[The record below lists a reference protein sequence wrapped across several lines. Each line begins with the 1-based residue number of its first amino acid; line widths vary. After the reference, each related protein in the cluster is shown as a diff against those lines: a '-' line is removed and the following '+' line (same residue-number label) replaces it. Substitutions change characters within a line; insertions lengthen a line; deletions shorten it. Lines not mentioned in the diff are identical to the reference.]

1 MAEDYGKTLN
11 LPQTEFPMRA
21 GLPQREPETLKRW
34 QENGMY
40 EKLMEHNEGKPLFIL
55 HDGPPY
61 ANGNM
66 HMGHALNKT
75 LKDVI
80 TRFKNMDGF
89 KAPYIHGWDTH
100 GLPIERQ
107 AIKILGINRHE
118 AGIVNFRNTC
128 RDFALTQVE
137 NQKSQIQ
144 RLGALG
150 KWDDSYITLD
160 PKFEAKQIE
169 IFGEMAKRGYI
180 YKGLKPIYWCTD
192 CETALAEAEIEYQED
207 KTNSI
212 YVKFRVANDNGVFKN
227 TGVDLNDIYFL
238 IWTTTTWTLP
248 GNVAIA
254 LNPDFIYC
262 LVKANNEYYVLAREL
277 IDNVMAAGGIDSY
290 EIVAEYTGKELEL
303 ISCKHPFIDR
313 ESLVIVGD
321 HVTLDAGTGCVHTA
335 PGHGAEDYVACRNY
349 KDIPIIVP
357 VDGKG
362 YLNEL
367 AGEFAGLFYE
377 KSNEKIIEKLKELNA
392 LYAIEE
398 IIHQYPHCWRCHQPI
413 VFRATEQWFA
423 SVDDIKEDA
432 VEAIKKVQW
441 IPKWGEDRIT
451 GMVVDR
457 SDWCISRQRTWG
469 VPIPI
474 FYCKDCGK
482 ELITEESIKAVA
494 DLFREKGST
503 AWYETDP
510 KDILPAGTKC
520 ECGCTEFTKE
530 QDIMDVWFDSGSSHA
545 GVLDVKEGLR
555 FPADLYLEGNDQ
567 YRGWFQSS
575 LLTSIASRGEAPYK
589 AVITHGMIVDESG
602 DKMSKSKGNGISPQD
617 IIDKYGA
624 DLLRLWVVSADYK
637 TDMRISD
644 GILKQLSES
653 YRKIRNTARYILGNI
668 HDFNPN
674 TDMVAVENMNE
685 IDKWAM
691 IRLSKLVE
699 KVLKA
704 YRNYEFHIVQH
715 SIHNFCI
722 VEMSNFYLD
731 VIKDRLYTSKAN
743 STERRAAQTVMFK
756 VLDALVR
763 MLAPV
768 LAYTAEEIWSFMPH
782 VDGDE
787 TEFVLM
793 NDMPKPMPELYDEA
807 FEAKWEKILAIKA
820 DVSKTL
826 EAARAEKTIG
836 HSLGA
841 NVTIFADGEN
851 FDLLSGME
859 EKLVQYF
866 IVSGVK
872 VAPMSEAVANALVGE
887 TGVKVLVTPAEGDK
901 CERCWMYSESVGK
914 DTEHPTLCAR
924 CASVLK
930 ED

>member
-11 LPQTEFPMRA
+11 LPNTEFSMRA
-21 GLPQREPETLKRW
+21 NLPQREPEILKKW
-34 QENGMY
+34 QDENMY
-40 EKLMEHNEGKPLFIL
+40 EKLMENNEGKPLFIL

-61 ANGNM
+61 ANGDM

-107 AIKILGINRHE
+107 AIKKLGVNRHE
-118 AGIVNFRNTC
+118 VGIVKFRDMC
-128 RDFALTQVE
+128 REFALSQVE
-137 NQKSQIQ
+137 NQKSQIK
-144 RLGALG
+144 RLGSLG
-150 KWDDSYITLD
+150 NWDDSYLTLA
-160 PKFEAKQIE
+160 PEFEAKQIE
-169 IFGEMAKRGYI
+169 IFGEMAKKGYI

-192 CETALAEAEIEYQED
+192 CETALAEAEIEYEED
-207 KTNSI
+207 KTSSI
-212 YVKFRVANDNGVFKN
+212 YVKFRVSEDNGVFDAA
-227 TGVDLNDIYFL
+227 GVDKKDIYFV

-254 LNPDFIYC
+254 LNPDFTYS
-262 LVKANNEYYVLAREL
+262 LVKANGEYYVLAHEL
-277 IDNVMAAGGIDSY
+277 IENVLNAAGISDY
-290 EIVAEYTGKELEL
+290 EVVAQYTGKELEL
-303 ISCKHPFIDR
+303 IRCQHPFIDR

-367 AGEFAGLFYE
+367 AGEFCGLFYE
-377 KSNEKIIEKLKELNA
+377 ESNAKIIEKLKEVNA
-392 LYAIEE
+392 LYAIED
-398 IIHQYPHCWRCHQPI
+398 IIHQYPHCWRCHKPI

-423 SVDDIKEDA
+423 SVDDIKDAA
-432 VEAIKKVQW
+432 VEAIKGVRW

-482 ELITEESIKAVA
+482 ELITEESIASVA
-494 DLFREKGST
+494 KLFGEKGST
-503 AWYETDP
+503 AWYDTDP
-510 KDILPAGTKC
+510 ADILPAGTKC
-520 ECGCTEFTKE
+520 SECGCTEFTQEK
-530 QDIMDVWFDSGSSHA
+530 DIMDVWFDSGSSHTA
-545 GVLDVKEGLR
+545 VLDVKEGLR

-575 LLTSIASRGEAPYK
+575 LLTSVAARGVAPYK
-589 AVITHGMIVDESG
+589 AVITHGMIVDETG
-602 DKMSKSKGNGISPQD
+602 EKMSKSKGNGISPQD
-617 IIDKYGA
+617 IINKYGA

-668 HDFNPN
+668 SDFDPKC
-674 TDMVAVENMNE
+674 DMVEVSNMQE
-685 IDKWAM
+685 IDKWAL

-699 KVLKA
+699 RVLDA

-715 SIHNFCI
+715 AIHNFCI
-722 VEMSNFYLD
+722 VDMSNFYLD
-731 VIKDRLYTSKAN
+731 VIKDRLYAEKADG
-743 STERRAAQTVMFK
+743 SARRAAQTVMYK
-756 VLDALVR
+756 VLDALTR
-763 MLAPV
+763 LLAPV
-768 LAYTAEEIWSFMPH
+768 LAFTSEEIWASMPH
-782 VDGDE
+782 TASDK
-787 TEFVLM
+787 TEYVIL
-793 NDMPKPMPELYDEA
+793 NDMPKPTPELYDDV
-807 FEAKWEKILAIKA
+807 FESKWARLMLAKA
-820 DVSKTL
+820 DVAKAL
-826 EAARAEKTIG
+826 EEARGAKIIG
-836 HSLGA
+836 KSLGA
-841 NVTIFADGEN
+841 TVEIFADGSYYE
-851 FDLLSGME
+851 LLKEME
-859 EKLVQYF
+859 DALSTYF

-872 VAPMSEAVANALVGE
+872 VLGICDAPADLTEGE
-887 TGVKVLVTPAEGDK
+887 TGIKVAVKVAEGAE
-901 CERCWMYSESVGK
+901 CERCWIHSETVGK
-914 DTEHPTLCAR
+914 DSAHPTLCAR
-924 CASVLK
+924 CAGVLS
-930 ED
+930 